1 MNYISRL
8 DLSENAVPEEKS
20 LVFTIDNKE
29 DAELTI
35 ERFIMYLDTY
45 RNDITCVVFN
55 GGEDEYDL
63 PLYLDIVKSYKLKT
77 CLYTDKKKVDRQIT
91 SKLNYIKVGRYI
103 ESMGSLYESTT
114 NQRMYDLDNDED
126 ITYKFWE
133 MN

>member
-8 DLSENAVPEEKS
+8 DLSANAVPEEIS
-20 LVFTIDNKE
+20 LVFTIDNNE
-29 DAELTI
+29 DTELTI

-133 MN
+133 M